1 MTAPL
6 TREIAEFIAAMPATL
21 LPDAALGWVR
31 TGFTDCAA
39 VILAGNMEPVT
50 GVLRRWVRARGG
62 VAESR
67 VCLGRERVPA
77 GDAALITASA
87 AHALDWDDYA
97 FSNHPSAV
105 LVPTVLAVAEPTG
118 ANGRLMAAAY
128 VAGYEVWAGLMR
140 REPDHLHSKGWHP
153 TGAFGPVAAAT
164 AASVLMRLDAERA
177 SHAVA
182 LATSHAGGVMAN
194 FGTMTKPF
202 HGGRAAQS
210 GIESARLAADGM
222 TAGPD
227 AIESPIG
234 LLHALSPKGAVDRE
248 TPLRLGK
255 DWAILRL
262 GLNIKKYPTVG
273 ASQRSIDALLA
284 LQATTPLDPAKIK
297 KIIPRVSAK
306 HAAVMPFHRPTTGL
320 QAKFSLEFATSCALL
335 AGRVSP
341 AELTDAFVTAP
352 DTRALMGKVEIATT
366 DEIDPDYPGAA
377 PYDVVR
383 VLLEDGRELTTEK
396 VRRASGHA
404 TRPLSAEAL
413 WGKFADCALAG
424 NWPKDIARRLF
435 DAMQRIDSVSG
446 VDDLPVWD

>member
-6 TREIAEFIAAMPATL
+6 TRQIADFIAAMPSTA
-21 LPDAALGWVR
+21 LPEAALGWVR

-39 VILAGNMEPVT
+39 VILAGTVEPVT
-50 GVLRRWVRARGG
+50 RVLRRVVRAEGG
-62 VAESR
+62 IAESR
-67 VCLGRERVPA
+67 VCLGPNRAPA
-77 GDAALITASA
+77 PDAALITATA

-105 LVPTVLAVAEPTG
+105 LVPTVLAVAEPVG
-118 ANGRLMAAAY
+118 ADGRLMAAAY
-128 VAGYEVWAGLMR
+128 VAGYEVWAALMR

-153 TGAFGPVAAAT
+153 TGAFGPIAAA
-164 AASVLMRLDAERA
+164 AAAAVLLRLDAERA
-177 SHAVA
+177 AHAVA
-182 LATSHAGGVMAN
+182 LAASHAGGVMAN

-202 HGGRAAQS
+202 HGGKAAQS
-210 GIESARLAADGM
+210 GIQSARLAAAGM

-234 LLHALSPKGAVDRE
+234 LLHALSPKGAVDRD
-248 TPLRLGK
+248 TPLKLAD
-255 DWAILRL
+255 DWSILRL

-273 ASQRSIDALLA
+273 ASQRSIDGLLA
-284 LQATTPLDPAKIK
+284 LRQAASIDPGKVR

-306 HAAVMPFHRPTTGL
+306 HAAVMPFHRPATSL
-320 QAKFSLEFATSCALL
+320 QAKFSLEFATSCAIL

-341 AELTDAFVTAP
+341 AELTDAFVTGAP
-352 DTRALMGKVEIATT
+352 VRALIEKVEIATT

-383 VLLEDGRELTTEK
+383 VVMEDGRELVTEP

-404 TRPLSAEAL
+404 TRPLSTEAL

-424 NWPKDIARRLF
+424 SCPKEAAHRLF
-435 DAMQRIDSVSG
+435 EAMQRVDTLSS
-446 VDDLPVWD
+446 VDDLPAWC